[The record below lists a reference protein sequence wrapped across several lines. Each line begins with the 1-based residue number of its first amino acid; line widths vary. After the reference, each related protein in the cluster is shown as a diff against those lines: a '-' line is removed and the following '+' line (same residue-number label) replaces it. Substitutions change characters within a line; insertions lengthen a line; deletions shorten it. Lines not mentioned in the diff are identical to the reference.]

1 MKQMTFDDM
10 PRILQDYLK
19 NYLIITKNRSKTT
32 VKEYYYDLRDAFQ
45 FIKRDKYNIKVEN
58 FKEINITDL
67 DANFFKSIEVS
78 DIYEYLYDKNNFEEY
93 IFDLSLSINKI
104 TADCKKNFYNW
115 KEYKIYKK

>member
-58 FKEINITDL
+58 FKEINIL
-67 DANFFKSIEVS
+67 CILE
-78 DIYEYLYDKNNFEEY
+78 
-93 IFDLSLSINKI
+93 
-104 TADCKKNFYNW
+104 
-115 KEYKIYKK
+115 KELLII